1 MAAWMEQQAAE
12 YADLVGSFV
21 ESVVDSETDE
31 MIEYQLIWEGG
42 DLGVALTP
50 LETEATGVQVSRVTG
65 KGFPFGIKNVGP
77 GDILLSINLVDT
89 TKLALDEVVGFLQ
102 ECDLPATLRFK
113 KVSPDMDKATPPPRP
128 SVPRHSQF
136 VVTSSTTNTTGGPT
150 SPMGSAPPP
159 IAAARNSAKAQ
170 APVPVPVPVPG
181 PGGPSQQR
189 QSAQSRASTQSRP
202 SSHGRPSHG
211 RPSVPYEHPTGLPSP
226 PPPAKPAQAPVPV
239 PQQQS
244 QPPAPVVVVPVA
256 AAKKAVDEQ
265 KKTTTTTVEKT
276 KTKTTTSTVKEK
288 KKPTPAPVVVT
299 TAAVAATPSSPKKE
313 TKTPVPVVA
322 KASTVEPVAAKTP
335 VEPAV
340 AIVAAPPATLSHA
353 MSKEVEEIMMMG
365 TASNDLG
372 FDDESSDESSDDEAL
387 VAAAAAAAVA
397 APSFNE
403 AIDDDAFVVT
413 DAHEEEKEDDD
424 DETKQAFET
433 YDEDESVLP
442 QTRQKSSS
450 SVAMLGHYSIATTT
464 VPILPEVAEA
474 HGIEF
479 IDNVSESHESA
490 SPSASAYAVGRPSD
504 VRGGRS
510 STPSSPVGPPASDSL
525 PRESIRMTMDG
536 GAEPMMAS
544 QPIGTLHELCA
555 KGNLRG
561 VVQVLRVDGPDGLIA
576 REPNHGQTGLHL
588 AVKSGNVQLVKLMLE
603 QFKPLEDLV
612 NLEDDKG
619 NTPLHFAATKTP
631 AMVHALLESGGASAN
646 VKNSR
651 KLTPL
656 IISVIT
662 SRDDSVIVPRML
674 LKFGANP
681 NDMHE
686 SHTVIHTAIASGR
699 LQIAGAL
706 VKAGAKMDVED
717 ADGKNVFEK
726 LDRKAT
732 KLLLAHIYFP
742 PTYITEKERQE
753 CMVCHK
759 KIKFGHRKVN
769 CTHCGRLCCSEC
781 CALAVEMYKFPM
793 GFPGRTRRGA
803 AVRDPKRVC
812 KTCYAIF
819 KERLDEPEKATESK
833 FMSRVIGIEWDE
845 VNPNKLAKSR
855 GAGRRGEKE

>member
-21 ESVVDSETDE
+21 ESVVDSDTDE

-42 DLGVALTP
+42 DLGVALTT
-50 LETEATGVQVSRVTG
+50 LETENTGVQVSRVTG

-89 TKLALDEVVGFLQ
+89 TKLTLDQVVGFLQ

-113 KVSPDMDKATPPPRP
+113 KVSPDMDKAPPRA

-136 VVTSSTTNTTGGPT
+136 VVTSSTGPT
-150 SPMGSAPPP
+150 SPSGSAPPP
-159 IAAARNSAKAQ
+159 LATARSSNKNL
-170 APVPVPVPVPG
+170 PG
-181 PGGPSQQR
+181 PPAQQR
-189 QSAQSRASTQSRP
+189 QSSYGRASAQSRP
-202 SSHGRPSHG
+202 SSYGRPSHG

-226 PPPAKPAQAPVPV
+226 PPPAKPQQHQPPPPVAPEQQKPQQSGAPAPVPV
-239 PQQQS
+239 PAS
-244 QPPAPVVVVPVA
+244 TEKKVKEEEEKKTVAPAAVA
-256 AAKKAVDEQ
+256 AAA
-265 KKTTTTTVEKT
+265 TTT
-276 KTKTTTSTVKEK
+276 
-288 KKPTPAPVVVT
+288 AAA
-299 TAAVAATPSSPKKE
+299 TAAVASSPASPKKA
-313 TKTPVPVVA
+313 TMKTQPTPTPTPVPVSVKESPA
-322 KASTVEPVAAKTP
+322 APKSQPVAPPSP
-335 VEPAV
+335 V
-340 AIVAAPPATLSHA
+340 VAAAAPAPVKTAETPALSHA

-365 TASNDLG
+365 TVSNDLG
-372 FDDESSDESSDDEAL
+372 FDDESDEEEKEEEEEEAWSQP
-387 VAAAAAAAVA
+387 
-397 APSFNE
+397 APSFDE
-403 AIDDDAFVVT
+403 AIEDDAFVV
-413 DAHEEEKEDDD
+413 ADDD
-424 DETKQAFET
+424 DEEPKKEFNT
-433 YDEDESVLP
+433 YPADESVLP

-450 SVAMLGHYSIATTT
+450 SVAMLGHFSIATDT

-474 HGIEF
+474 QGIEF
-479 IDNVSESHESA
+479 IDNVNEFTDEPDDDA
-490 SPSASAYAVGRPSD
+490 SPGGYPVRPSD
-504 VRGGRS
+504 IRGS
-510 STPSSPVGPPASDSL
+510 SAAHMVKTPSSPVRMQPADMM

-536 GAEPMMAS
+536 GAEPMMKS

-555 KGNLRG
+555 KGNVRG

-588 AVKSGNVQLVKLMLE
+588 AVKSGNVQLVKLILE
-603 QFKPLEDLV
+603 HFKPLEDLV

-619 NTPLHFAATKTP
+619 NTPLHFAATKSP
-631 AMVHALLESGGASAN
+631 AMVHALLETGGASAN

-662 SRDDSVIVPRML
+662 SRDDNVIIPRML

-686 SHTVIHTAIASGR
+686 SHTVIHTAIGSG
-699 LQIAGAL
+699 LVQIAGAL

-732 KLLLAHIYFP
+732 KLLLSHIYFP

-759 KIKFGHRKVN
+759 KLKFGHRKVN
-769 CTHCGRLCCSEC
+769 CTHCGRFCCSDC
-781 CALAVEMYKFPM
+781 CALSVEMYKFPM

-819 KERLDEPEKATESK
+819 KERTEQPGDKPQESK
-833 FMSRVIGIEWDE
+833 FISRIIGVEWDE

-855 GAGRRGEKE
+855 GAGRRGEKD